1 MAINKTQLN
10 ERAQQLLKVLIE
22 GYIVDGAP
30 VGSSTL
36 AKRSGMNISP
46 ATVRNVMA
54 LLEDQGYIHAPHTSA
69 GRVPTAQGYRLF
81 VDSLVNVQEL
91 EQSDLHALEGRFSD
105 EHTTH
110 SQLIQTASSLLSN
123 ITQLAGVVTLP
134 SVEALAIR
142 HIEFLYLSADQILVV
157 LVMSDNEV
165 QNRII
170 RTDQEYSASEL
181 QQFGNYLNEHLNGMD
196 LQRARKHMLD
206 SMNKDRET
214 LNKMMLSA
222 IKLGEKAFDDLSKEE
237 SSEDDCL
244 IVGKTNLMDYDD
256 FSDMETLRQIFN
268 AFNEKRD
275 VLKLLD
281 NCIQAKGVQ
290 IFIGRESGKAVF
302 NECSLVTA
310 PYSID
315 DKYLGVL
322 GVIGPKR
329 MQYERVIPV
338 VDITSRL
345 LSAALRSKMT

>member
-1 MAINKTQLN
+1 MAIDKTELN
-10 ERAQQLLKVLIE
+10 ERAKQLLKVLIE

-36 AKRSGMNISP
+36 AKRSGMKISP

-54 LLEDQGYIHAPHTSA
+54 HLEDQGYIHAPHTSA
-69 GRVPTAQGYRLF
+69 GRVPTALGYRLF
-81 VDSLVNVQEL
+81 VDSLVNVQAL
-91 EQSDLHALEGRFSD
+91 DQSDLHTLEGRFSD
-105 EHTTH
+105 SQTTN
-110 SQLIQTASSLLSN
+110 SQLIQTASSLLSS
-123 ITQLAGVVTLP
+123 ITQLTGVITLP
-134 SVEALAIR
+134 SVEAVALR
-142 HIEFLYLSADQILVV
+142 HIEFLYLSKDQILVV

-170 RTDQEYSASEL
+170 HTEQEYSVDEL
-181 QQFGNYLNEHLNGMD
+181 QQYGNYLNQHLNGMD
-196 LQRARKHMLD
+196 LHRARQHMLD
-206 SMNKDRET
+206 AMNKDRET

-222 IKLGEKAFDDLSKEE
+222 IELGEKAFDDMSKEE
-237 SSEDDCL
+237 RTEDSCL
-244 IVGKTNLMDYDD
+244 IVGKTNLLEYDD
-256 FSDMETLRQIFN
+256 FSDMDTLRQIFN

-281 NCIQAKGVQ
+281 NCIHAEGVQ
-290 IFIGRESGKAVF
+290 IFIGRESGRAVF
-302 NECSLVTA
+302 NDCSLVTA

-315 DKYLGVL
+315 DKHLGVL

-345 LSAALRSKMT
+345 LSAALRSKIA

>member
-36 AKRSGMNISP
+36 AKRSGMKISP

-69 GRVPTAQGYRLF
+69 GRVPTARGYRLF

-91 EQSDLHALEGRFSD
+91 DQSDMHTLEGRFSD
-105 EHTTH
+105 EHTTN

-134 SVEALAIR
+134 SIEAVAIR
-142 HIEFLYLSADQILVV
+142 HIEFLYLSTDQILVV

-170 RTDQEYSASEL
+170 RTDREYSSVEL

-196 LQRARKHMLD
+196 LHMARKHMLD

-214 LNKMMLSA
+214 LNKMMRSA
-222 IKLGEKAFDDLSKEE
+222 IELGEKAFDGMSKEE
-237 SSEDDCL
+237 SPEEDCL
-244 IVGKTNLMDYDD
+244 IVGKTNLMEYDD
-256 FSDMETLRQIFN
+256 FSDMDTLRQIFN
-268 AFNEKRD
+268 AFNEKQD

-290 IFIGRESGKAVF
+290 IFIGRESGRAVF
-302 NECSLVTA
+302 NDCSLVTA

-315 DKYLGVL
+315 DKHLGVL

-345 LSAALRSKMT
+345 LSAALRSKSA

>member
-1 MAINKTQLN
+1 MAIDKTQLN
-10 ERAQQLLKVLIE
+10 ERAKQLLKVLIE
-22 GYIVDGAP
+22 GYIIDGAP
-30 VGSSTL
+30 VGSTTL
-36 AKRSGMNISP
+36 AKRSGLKISS

-54 LLEDQGYIHAPHTSA
+54 HLEEQGYIHSPHTSA
-69 GRVPTAQGYRLF
+69 GRVPTALGYRLF
-81 VDSLVNVQEL
+81 VDSLVSVQTLNEK
-91 EQSDLHALEGRFSD
+91 DLHTLEGRFGD
-105 EHTTH
+105 EYTTH
-110 SQLIQTASSLLSN
+110 SQLIQTASSMLSN

-134 SVEALAIR
+134 SVEAVAIR
-142 HIEFLYLSADQILVV
+142 HIEFLYLSSEQILVV

-170 RTDQEYSASEL
+170 HTDREYSPDEL

-196 LQRARKHMLD
+196 LHMARQHMLD
-206 SMNKDRET
+206 AMHKDREA

-222 IKLGEKAFDDLSKEE
+222 IQLGEKAFDDLSKEE
-237 SSEDDCL
+237 STEDSCL
-244 IVGKTNLMDYDD
+244 IVGKTNLMEYED
-256 FSDMETLRQIFN
+256 FSDVETLRQIFN

-290 IFIGRESGKAVF
+290 IFIGRESGRAVF
-302 NECSLVTA
+302 NDCSLVTA

-315 DKYLGVL
+315 DKNLGVL

-345 LSAALRSKMT
+345 LSAALRSKIA

>member
-1 MAINKTQLN
+1 MAIDNTQLN

-36 AKRSGMNISP
+36 AKRSGMKISP

-54 LLEDQGYIHAPHTSA
+54 MLEDQGYIHAPHTSA
-69 GRVPTAQGYRLF
+69 GRVPTARGYRLF
-81 VDSLVNVQEL
+81 VDSLVNIQEL
-91 EQSDLHALEGRFSD
+91 DQGDLHTMQGRFSGSQ
-105 EHTTH
+105 TTNAE
-110 SQLIQTASSLLSN
+110 LIQTASSLLSS
-123 ITQLAGVVTLP
+123 ITQLAGVITLP
-134 SVEALAIR
+134 SLEAVAIR
-142 HIEFLYLSADQILVV
+142 HIEFLYLSTDQILVV

-170 RTDQEYSASEL
+170 HTDQEYSSDEL
-181 QQFGNYLNEHLNGMD
+181 QQYGNYLNQHLNGMD
-196 LQRARKHMLD
+196 LHRARQHMLD
-206 SMNKDRET
+206 AMNKDRET

-222 IKLGEKAFDDLSKEE
+222 IELGEKAFDGMSKDDNSEE
-237 SSEDDCL
+237 SCL
-244 IVGKTNLMDYDD
+244 IVGKTKLLDYDD
-256 FSDMETLRQIFN
+256 FSDMDTLRQIFN

-302 NECSLVTA
+302 DDCSLVTA

-315 DKYLGVL
+315 DKHLGVL

-345 LSAALRSKMT
+345 LSAALRSKIA

>member
-1 MAINKTQLN
+1 MAIDNTQLN

-36 AKRSGMNISP
+36 AKRSGLKISP

-69 GRVPTAQGYRLF
+69 GRIPTARGYRLF

-91 EQSDLHALEGRFSD
+91 DQSDLHTMQGRFSD
-105 EHTTH
+105 TQTTN
-110 SQLIQTASSLLSN
+110 SELIQTASSLLSN
-123 ITQLAGVVTLP
+123 ITQLAGVITLP
-134 SVEALAIR
+134 SLEAVAIR
-142 HIEFLYLSADQILVV
+142 HIEFLYLSTDQILVV

-170 RTDQEYSASEL
+170 HTDQEYSSEEL
-181 QQFGNYLNEHLNGMD
+181 QQYGNYLNQHLNGMD
-196 LQRARKHMLD
+196 LHRARQHMLD
-206 SMNKDRET
+206 AMNKDRET

-222 IKLGEKAFDDLSKEE
+222 IELGEKAFDDISKGEN
-237 SSEDDCL
+237 SEDSCL
-244 IVGKTNLMDYDD
+244 IVGKTNLLDYDD
-256 FSDMETLRQIFN
+256 FSDMDTLRQIFN

-302 NECSLVTA
+302 DDCSLVTA

-315 DKYLGVL
+315 DKHLGVL

-329 MQYERVIPV
+329 MQYEKVIPV

-345 LSAALRSKMT
+345 LSAALRSKIA